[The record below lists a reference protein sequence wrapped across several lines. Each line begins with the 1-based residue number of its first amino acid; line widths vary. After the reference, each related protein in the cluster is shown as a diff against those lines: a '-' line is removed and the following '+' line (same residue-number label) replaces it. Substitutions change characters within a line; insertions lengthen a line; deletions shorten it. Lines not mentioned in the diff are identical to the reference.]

1 MGCGGSQPVYT
12 DTDTPSPLQTVASI
26 NLDVMCCEKGHTYVV
41 DERNALVVGGKGVA
55 VLDISDPANVMC
67 VAKVNT
73 GVLTRACNGRIAI
86 IPNSKVAL
94 LTGEGGLCVLDFSD
108 PPNTKVLKTIK
119 ETPVDYECGRLAI
132 VDAET
137 ALIVGQLGVGVL
149 DISNPQNVEQ
159 VAVKV
164 KTGVLTSTPHE
175 ARIAIIPNS
184 KVALVTGGHGLCVLD
199 VSDPPNAK
207 VIKLFKKRN
216 KETGVLVEGGGGI
229 TIVDAQ
235 TALVVGKRGV
245 AVLDIADPQNVQIL
259 SQVDPKVSGDTFKP
273 GRPIILGTRALVHQ
287 QRGLAVVDFT
297 DRSNVKTLAKLDT
310 GVSLE
315 ETVCRTRYKLMADGR
330 HVLITGG
337 YGAAIVDISD
347 LSAPAKVGDTINTGV
362 LRKAFDA
369 GQMLLLEEYALV
381 VGDGR
386 VATIGIK
393 DPSNPEV
400 MKPVS
405 FEGDGGGGRLVAIGN
420 MHFMLVGAHGV
431 DVLKM
436 TVVS

>member
-1 MGCGGSQPVYT
+1 MSYPRLGKGCGPAGESEWP
-12 DTDTPSPLQTVASI
+12 
-26 NLDVMCCEKGHTYVV
+26 
-41 DERNALVVGGKGVA
+41 GGKGG
-55 VLDISDPANVMC
+55 NY
-67 VAKVNT
+67 
-73 GVLTRACNGRIAI
+73 GR
-86 IPNSKVAL
+86 
-94 LTGEGGLCVLDFSD
+94 
-108 PPNTKVLKTIK
+108 
-119 ETPVDYECGRLAI
+119 
-132 VDAET
+132 
-137 ALIVGQLGVGVL
+137 
-149 DISNPQNVEQ
+149 
-159 VAVKV
+159 
-164 KTGVLTSTPHE
+164 
-175 ARIAIIPNS
+175 
-184 KVALVTGGHGLCVLD
+184 
-199 VSDPPNAK
+199 
-207 VIKLFKKRN
+207 
-216 KETGVLVEGGGGI
+216 
-229 TIVDAQ
+229 
-235 TALVVGKRGV
+235 V